1 MLIVLDFILIIKK
14 VLSLHSILRY
24 FPFLLNTLLILIDFR
39 FNLVEFITENIALIN
54 KLWSFYVYDSVLDK
68 FLVLIRW

>member
-1 MLIVLDFILIIKK
+1 MLIFFYLILIVKKILILHFILQ
-14 VLSLHSILRY
+14 Y
-24 FPFLLNTLLILIDFR
+24 FPFLLTTLLILIDFR

-68 FLVLIRW
+68 FLVLIR

>member
-1 MLIVLDFILIIKK
+1 MLIFFYLILIVKKILILHFILQ
-14 VLSLHSILRY
+14 Y
-24 FPFLLNTLLILIDFR
+24 FPFLLTTLLILIDFR